1 MKARS
6 EMALNLDL
14 IAPQF
19 RDDAID
25 ALNEGDVGGFLIFSE
40 HGNQYHLHIV
50 WQNID
55 ELKIR
60 GLYEKALLSAFIAT
74 RTNNHHY
81 SQSVLELMFALV
93 DRDLLLAAGDPLS
106 GPGLFTMFR
115 GVSGRTRARRIRGI
129 SWTGSLERAQW
140 FAKRGEYFGL
150 ADPAVYQ
157 VIVDADSVLA
167 YSNERNEQEFIV
179 MLPDSAKPVRVSKG
193 RKP

>member
-1 MKARS
+1 MKARN
-6 EMALNLDL
+6 EMALHLDL

-19 RDDAID
+19 RDDAIA
-25 ALNEGDVGGFLIFSE
+25 ALNEGDVGGFLILSE

-81 SQSVLELMFALV
+81 PQSLMELMFALA
-93 DRDLLLAAGDPLS
+93 DRDLLLTAGDPLP
-106 GPGLFTMFR
+106 GPGPFTIFR
-115 GVSGRTRARRIRGI
+115 GVSGRTRARRIKGI

-140 FAKRGEYFGL
+140 FAEREEYFGL
-150 ADPAVYQ
+150 A
-157 VIVDADSVLA
+157 
-167 YSNERNEQEFIV
+167 ERAGIYCH
-179 MLPDSAKPVRVSKG
+179 AT
-193 RKP
+193 